1 VDCKEL
7 TKFAKTLENVEVSEV
22 SPFLCTEAG
31 QGEIMKDIEEKN
43 LNRIIAS
50 A

>member
-1 VDCKEL
+1 MNDVII
-7 TKFAKTLENVEVSEV
+7 AKKS
-22 SPFLCTEAG
+22 SFLCTEAG
-31 QGEIMKDIEEKN
+31 QGEIMKDIEEKK